1 MIDPKP
7 DLSPYFTLL
16 GTFSHYWAAMEY
28 GMDSMLAAI
37 YHRIDLNKAI
47 DKKLPWAFAQK
58 VTYLRKAATNL
69 PALAGH
75 QAVLNDLLNNAEL
88 LAEDRHL
95 FTHGIPLDYD
105 TPNEITHMYKINF
118 QKGTFLI
125 EETTRAVKWSELRTM
140 ANDATTLA
148 LASITLAEK
157 IIQPLKDA
165 AQ

>member
-1 MIDPKP
+1 
-7 DLSPYFTLL
+7 
-16 GTFSHYWAAMEY
+16 
-28 GMDSMLAAI
+28 
-37 YHRIDLNKAI
+37 
-47 DKKLPWAFAQK
+47 
-58 VTYLRKAATNL
+58 
-69 PALAGH
+69 
-75 QAVLNDLLNNAEL
+75 
-88 LAEDRHL
+88 
-95 FTHGIPLDYD
+95 
-105 TPNEITHMYKINF
+105 MYKINF